1 MIINTININWTMLLF
16 ILMATVFGAV
26 GALFLKI
33 GSKQFRIFISR
44 KFILEILKNYSLL
57 FGVLLYGISTIFFI
71 LALRIGEL
79 SVVYPLTSITYIF
92 ITILSVYFLKEKM
105 NQYKWLGILFI
116 IVGVILVKL

>member
-1 MIINTININWTMLLF
+1 
-16 ILMATVFGAV
+16 
-26 GALFLKI
+26 
-33 GSKQFRIFISR
+33 
-44 KFILEILKNYSLL
+44 
-57 FGVLLYGISTIFFI
+57 VLLYGISTIFFI